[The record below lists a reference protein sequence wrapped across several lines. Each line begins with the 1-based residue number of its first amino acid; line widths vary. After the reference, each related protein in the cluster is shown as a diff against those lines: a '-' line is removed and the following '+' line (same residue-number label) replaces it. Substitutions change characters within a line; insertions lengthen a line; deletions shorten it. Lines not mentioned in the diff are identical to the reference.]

1 MGEERSVQRSF
12 RLTRS
17 TAELLDLEAESAGSS
32 RNALADRL
40 LGEALRQEHHPL
52 IRFVQGA
59 GGRRQA
65 LLAGTRLYV
74 YQVAATCEAHHG
86 SVDETAAY
94 FDLPLTSVRAALDYA
109 ADSDSEVAADRA
121 AAERVAAAERR
132 RFELR
137 QPAQA

>member
-1 MGEERSVQRSF
+1 MAKERSVQRSF

-109 ADSDSEVAADRA
+109 ADFDSEVAADRA

-132 RFELR
+132 RWGRR